1 MAPEKLEIL
10 ISADNKK
17 AIAAIKETILSLDG
31 VEKASKGA
39 GGATQKLG
47 KDFTG
52 VSRVI
57 QDLPYGFNA
66 IANNLTNILPAA
78 GALGLGISAL
88 VAGLQFA
95 QLGFG
100 NWTRGLMD
108 SKEAMEGA
116 KKVND
121 DYISTL
127 AKEKTELDLLFKT
140 MSNTNLS
147 MNVRNNAIEKARGLY
162 GTYLSNLTDE
172 QLLAG
177 NVGDAYTRLSVAIEK
192 AAKARAAQDF
202 IVEKQKQVLTL
213 EQEIAKEREK
223 LEKRKIEIQ
232 KEGTTVTQTT
242 MGAVGQ
248 ILTVQQKLDLAE
260 AGFIAR
266 TKDKTAAIKVLN
278 TEMNSLSQTYED
290 NADNVNT
297 NTTKKTKAVEVSKE
311 EINAYIKAQ
320 KALEQ
325 YNAQLDNSNQLE
337 ALKNKLKASQNII
350 FGAGG
355 LISTPNTL
363 PQQKD
368 LTNIQLTTTA
378 NNALNKAL
386 SEQTMTL
393 ELLKQKKDEAFAA
406 DTANYLTQ
414 QMSTMF
420 NAMINGQS
428 IGTALGD
435 MFKRLAVDIALAA
448 AKAAI
453 FQGIMAALTMGG
465 STAFKGGQAV
475 GASLM
480 GGTVTGGAK
489 KGGFLSLLGKLLGFA
504 EGGTVS
510 GPRSGYPVMLHG
522 TEHIVRPDQMRSIIA
537 SAAQMGGGSNRVIV
551 EGRISGNDI
560 FISQKRT
567 STFRALT
574 T

>member
-39 GGATQKLG
+39 GGATQKMG

-52 VSRVI
+52 LSRVI
-57 QDLPYGFNA
+57 QDMPYGFNA

-78 GALGLGISAL
+78 GAAGLAISAL

-95 QLGFG
+95 SLGFG
-100 NWTRGLMD
+100 NWTRGLID
-108 SKEAMEGA
+108 SKEAMEGS

-121 DYISTL
+121 DYIATL

-147 MNVRNNAIEKARGLY
+147 MNVRNNAIEKARESY
-162 GTYLSNLTDE
+162 GSYLSNLTDE

-177 NVGDAYTRLSVAIEK
+177 NVGDAYLKLSVAIEK

-223 LEKRKIEIQ
+223 LEKRKLDIQ
-232 KEGTTVTQTT
+232 KEGTTVTQTS

-248 ILTVQQKLDLAE
+248 ILTVQEKLNLAE

-266 TKDKTAAIKVLN
+266 TKDKTAAIKVLT

-290 NADNVNT
+290 NADNVDT
-297 NTTKKTKAVEVSKE
+297 NTTKKTKAVEVTEAEK
-311 EINAYIKAQ
+311 NAYVKAQ
-320 KALEQ
+320 KEIEYYNRLLVEQ
-325 YNAQLDNSNQLE
+325 SAINRLRANM
-337 ALKNKLKASQNII
+337 
-350 FGAGG
+350 AGKDTATV
-355 LISTPNTL
+355 STGGINL

-368 LTNIQLTTTA
+368 LTNLQLTINS
-378 NNALNKAL
+378 NNTLNKVLAEQAMALNMVKL
-386 SEQTMTL
+386 
-393 ELLKQKKDEAFAA
+393 KKDEAFAA

-414 QMSTMF
+414 SITNMF

-435 MFKRLAVDIALAA
+435 MFKRLAVDIAMAS

-453 FQGIMAALTMGG
+453 FQGIMSVLTAPL
-465 STAFKGGQAV
+465 STGAKAGQAV
-475 GASLM
+475 AGAM
-480 GGTVTGGAK
+480 GFAGGGGGK
-489 KGGFLSLLGKLLGFA
+489 KGGGFLSLLGKLLGFS

-510 GPRSGYPVMLHG
+510 GPKSGYPVMLHG

-537 SAAQMGGGSNRVIV
+537 SASQMGGGNSRVVV